1 MSVNQTSTFGMKYN
15 STNSELKTELDDRFD
30 SSSLPDTLDFGWS
43 CSCICSFGCNGCSCC
58 C

>member
-1 MSVNQTSTFGMKYN
+1 MSATQTSTFGMTH
-15 STNSELKTELDDRFD
+15 STTDSELKTQLDRLFESDAV
-30 SSSLPDTLDFGWS
+30 PDTFDFGFS